1 MWTEKQIVDVFLLVN
16 SFSDV
21 DKYPGCLYFLLAET
35 NIAKMT
41 GPYKKL
47 LQLHLVRDFFTFGG
61 FFIHKFILLIVLWC
75 EF

>member
-1 MWTEKQIVDVFLLVN
+1 MWTEKQIVDVFLLAI

-35 NIAKMT
+35 NIANMT

-47 LQLHLVRDFFTFGG
+47 LQLHLLHDFFTFGG
-61 FFIHKFILLIVLWC
+61 FFVLKFILLIVR
-75 EF
+75 